1 MSVVVESE
9 TVALAAV
16 GFGAVVALAAAL
28 AEVAFVA
35 PVGHLVPVTS
45 TPFM

>member
-1 MSVVVESE
+1 MSVVAASE

-28 AEVAFVA
+28 AEVAFVV
-35 PVGHLVPVTS
+35 PVGYLLPVVRQ
-45 TPFM
+45 PLP